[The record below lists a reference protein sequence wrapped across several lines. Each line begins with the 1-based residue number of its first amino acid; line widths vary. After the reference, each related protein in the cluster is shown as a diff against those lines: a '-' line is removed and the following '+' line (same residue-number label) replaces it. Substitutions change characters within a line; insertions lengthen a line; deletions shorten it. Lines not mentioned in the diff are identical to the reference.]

1 VRKAQRRLWI
11 TLAAAGVLVSAG
23 ALAMTAMR
31 DAMVFFY
38 SPAMV
43 MEDPPEPGQRVRV
56 GGLVLDGSVE
66 RPAVG
71 GANFTVTDGAGE
83 IRIAYGGS
91 LPDLFREGQGIV
103 AEGRFDAAGLFTADT
118 VLAKHDETYMPPEVA
133 QALKDSGL
141 WHEEAGDHAGYGE
154 GGYTPSSASDSYGQ
168 SDEGAPQ

>member
-11 TLAAAGVLVSAG
+11 VAAAGLVLVAAG

-43 MEDPPEPGQRVRV
+43 AENPPEPGVRVRV
-56 GGLVLDGSVE
+56 GGLVVDGSVE
-66 RPAVG
+66 RPGSG

-83 IRIAYGGS
+83 IRVIYAGS

-103 AEGRFDAAGLFTADT
+103 AEGAFSQGGVFTAST
-118 VLAKHDETYMPPEVA
+118 VLAKHDENYMPPEVA
-133 QALKDSGL
+133 NALRASGH
-141 WHEEAGDHAGYGE
+141 WQHGE
-154 GGYTPSSASDSYGQ
+154 GEAYGDGDGGGGYDGVGAYDTPP
-168 SDEGAPQ
+168 GAGSR

>member
-1 VRKAQRRLWI
+1 MRKAQRRLWI
-11 TLAAAGVLVSAG
+11 TLAAGVVLIGAG

-43 MEDPPEPGQRVRV
+43 AENPPQPGQRVRV

-66 RPAVG
+66 RPARG
-71 GANFTVTDGAGE
+71 GANFIITDGGGE
-83 IRIAYGGS
+83 IRISYDGS

-103 AEGRFDAAGLFTADT
+103 AEGVFDPEGQFTADT

-133 QALKDSGL
+133 AALRESGM
-141 WHEEAGDHAGYGE
+141 WHEEAGDHEGYGGPE
-154 GGYTPSSASDSYGQ
+154 GYRPAETEQPS
-168 SDEGAPQ
+168 